1 MMEACVKQTK
11 NDLSYRNLSLSS
23 DMMYNMEDAQ
33 FQPYLLLIGIKNV
46 LYGLACLAFR
56 VP

>member
-1 MMEACVKQTK
+1 
-11 NDLSYRNLSLSS
+11 
-23 DMMYNMEDAQ
+23 MYNMEDTQ
-33 FQPYLLLIGIKNV
+33 FKLYLLLIGIKNI